1 MNEGDEAIES
11 TGTRKKRRRSGF
23 RYSSRKVLERSR
35 VKRET
40 AKVGGVQFED
50 VTRTLSYPSGIG
62 DNVHPDCA
70 ARSSIPTCL
79 DSVEEL
85 DGDINELSC
94 GDAVTYERCNIEV
107 SYFYFLMI
115 N

>member
-11 TGTRKKRRRSGF
+11 TGTRKKMRRSGF
-23 RYSSRKVLERSR
+23 RYSNMKVLERSR

-50 VTRTLSYPSGIG
+50 VTRTLSYASGIG
-62 DNVHPDCA
+62 DNVHHDCA

>member
-1 MNEGDEAIES
+1 LEE
-11 TGTRKKRRRSGF
+11 F
-23 RYSSRKVLERSR
+23 SSKPL
-35 VKRET
+35 
-40 AKVGGVQFED
+40 Q
-50 VTRTLSYPSGIG
+50 RTLSYPSEIC
-62 DNVHPDCA
+62 DIVHHDCA
-70 ARSSIPTCL
+70 ARSSFPTCL

-85 DGDINELSC
+85 DGDIKELSC

>member
-11 TGTRKKRRRSGF
+11 TGIRKKRRRSGF

-62 DNVHPDCA
+62 DNVHQDCA

-107 SYFYFLMI
+107 SYFSD
-115 N
+115 NC